1 MAGSCC
7 PSATATETRRC
18 PTTRARP
25 FRGRMDDCIRSRRP
39 ASRDARRACRGTGEP
54 LLRASKAALPY
65 TLQPQNRAARD
76 EGVAHTLPTHY
87 ERDATRPAREKRTA
101 HFKFVCDRAPSNCA
115 EPGSRRGRR
124 HGLQL
129 DGDGAVSRRR
139 YGGGRVYMELTIDGR
154 ARRPAQRGSFD
165 IKAPRPGSVC
175 NTASIIRDARAPRNN
190 PRAGTTR
197 GTTSSHLGILG
208 SNKPHLGGPL
218 GHRFLGSGLTIG
230 SGTSIRL

>member
-1 MAGSCC
+1 MNRHTHCSHKIVRRATRASHTHYRHTT
-7 PSATATETRRC
+7 SATR
-18 PTTRARP
+18 
-25 FRGRMDDCIRSRRP
+25 
-39 ASRDARRACRGTGEP
+39 
-54 LLRASKAALPY
+54 
-65 TLQPQNRAARD
+65 
-76 EGVAHTLPTHY
+76 
-87 ERDATRPAREKRTA
+87 RPAREKRTA

-129 DGDGAVSRRR
+129 DGDGAASRRR

-165 IKAPRPGSVC
+165 IKGPRPGCVC
-175 NTASIIRDARAPRNN
+175 NTASIIRDACAPRNN
-190 PRAGTTR
+190 PHAGTSR
-197 GTTSSHLGILG
+197 STTSSHLGILG